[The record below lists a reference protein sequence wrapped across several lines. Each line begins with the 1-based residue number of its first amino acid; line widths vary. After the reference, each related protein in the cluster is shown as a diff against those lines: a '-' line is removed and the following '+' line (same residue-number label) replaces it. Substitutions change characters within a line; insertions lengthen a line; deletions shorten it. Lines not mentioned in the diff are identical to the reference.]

1 MKIGR
6 NESCPC
12 GSGKKYK
19 KCCLD
24 KSDEQRLAEA
34 VLRSSENLKNEAHIK
49 QCLHPNKD
57 ECDEKIIKAHAIQN
71 NRILNKIS
79 ENGMIIS
86 MDGVQHLIFQ
96 TAETKGRK
104 IATVFTGFCKYHDK
118 ILFQEI
124 EDKPF
129 TCTSKQLL
137 LLTYRT
143 MAWHYHK
150 KQEQINATC
159 IHYEKLRE
167 EGYDLAKSNDFLD
180 YLLVDYIYIC
190 GVL

>member
-79 ENGMIIS
+79 ENGVILT
-86 MDGVQHLIFQ
+86 DGVYQEF
-96 TAETKGRK
+96 E
-104 IATVFTGFCKYHDK
+104 IAKKSNAYIIPIGSTGYVAKQ
-118 ILFQEI
+118 IWNEVSENI
-124 EDKPF
+124 EEYPYLK
-129 TCTSKQLL
+129 S
-137 LLTYRT
+137 
-143 MAWHYHK
+143 
-150 KQEQINATC
+150 EEVI
-159 IHYEKLRE
+159 LRE
-167 EGYDLAKSNDFLD
+167 SVDPEEVIRAILQI
-180 YLLVDYIYIC
+180 LLRIQKEY
-190 GVL
+190 

>member
-86 MDGVQHLIFQ
+86 
-96 TAETKGRK
+96 
-104 IATVFTGFCKYHDK
+104 
-118 ILFQEI
+118 
-124 EDKPF
+124 
-129 TCTSKQLL
+129 S
-137 LLTYRT
+137 
-143 MAWHYHK
+143 
-150 KQEQINATC
+150 
-159 IHYEKLRE
+159 
-167 EGYDLAKSNDFLD
+167 
-180 YLLVDYIYIC
+180 
-190 GVL
+190 VL